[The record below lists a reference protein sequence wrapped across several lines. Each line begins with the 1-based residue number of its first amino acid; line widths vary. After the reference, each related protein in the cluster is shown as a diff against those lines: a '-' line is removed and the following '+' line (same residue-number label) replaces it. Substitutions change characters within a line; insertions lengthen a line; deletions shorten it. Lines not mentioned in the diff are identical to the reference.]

1 MQILLLF
8 ILNLIHNQLLKGNG
22 QEFGFLLP
30 TRQIHLSSM
39 NTHLEAVVSVPI
51 PTKAS
56 DFLSAVK
63 LFSDSINIIKSIPVF
78 QNTSPYYSDQHFRI
92 NELQN
97 KIEII
102 IIGLQN
108 LASYRQTSVNIT
120 EPMPICSLEFS
131 ALTPLEAETTGKSL
145 QESVNS
151 LIKTTTITD
160 FDSSD
165 KLLEEKNKIQGI
177 HTLMSN
183 YQHKVM
189 EHLSLLESLSNK
201 IISGSI
207 LSSLQTRPCVPSGKL
222 ERTNILD
229 CMRTIMGLHCT
240 IQLIMK
246 QTDQPSYT
254 VMEPIKYSGW
264 VITAENKH
272 QHFLLTQEG
281 KLMTAECQED
291 NHNSMVDSF
300 DLCDLKN
307 YDNECSKGLSQNL
320 LITILKNCNFTQ
332 RNVHKFIYTTKGILI
347 QEGHSNLKLKT
358 RTNPPVITDV
368 KAPLPLLISSN
379 SVIEANDGEN
389 KLVEYIPKTTV
400 SEETIRISW
409 ISGQN
414 LRTFNNYVNRVDIS
428 KYFGVNEIID
438 YIQFTLISLMI
449 PMTLLMIKCLNKT
462 GAKDAKQML
471 KQMRKEN
478 LNSNKQFI
486 N

>member
-1 MQILLLF
+1 
-8 ILNLIHNQLLKGNG
+8 
-22 QEFGFLLP
+22 
-30 TRQIHLSSM
+30 M
-39 NTHLEAVVSVPI
+39 NTHLEAIVSVPI
-51 PTKAS
+51 PNKAS

-78 QNTSPYYSDQHFRI
+78 QNTSPYYSDQHFKI

-108 LASYRQTSVNIT
+108 IASYRQASVNIT
-120 EPMPICSLEFS
+120 EPMPICSIEFS

-145 QESVNS
+145 HDSVNS

-165 KLLEEKNKIQGI
+165 KLLGEKNKIQGI

-183 YQHKVM
+183 YQHKIM

-207 LSSLQTRPCVPSGKL
+207 LSSLQTRPCIPSGKL
-222 ERTNILD
+222 EKTNILD

-240 IQLIMK
+240 IQLVMK

-307 YDNECSKGLSQNL
+307 YDNECAKGLSQNL

-347 QEGHSNLKLKT
+347 QEGHSNVKLKT
-358 RTNPPVITDV
+358 RTNPPVITDI

-379 SVIEANDGEN
+379 SIIEANDGEN
-389 KLVEYIPKTTV
+389 KLVEYIPKTAV
-400 SEETIRISW
+400 PEETIRISW
-409 ISGQN
+409 VSGQN
-414 LRTFNNYVNRVDIS
+414 LRTFNSYVNRVDMS

-438 YIQFTLISLMI
+438 YIQFILISLMI
-449 PMTLLMIKCLNKT
+449 PTTLLMIKCLNKT
-462 GAKDAKQML
+462 DSKDAKQVL